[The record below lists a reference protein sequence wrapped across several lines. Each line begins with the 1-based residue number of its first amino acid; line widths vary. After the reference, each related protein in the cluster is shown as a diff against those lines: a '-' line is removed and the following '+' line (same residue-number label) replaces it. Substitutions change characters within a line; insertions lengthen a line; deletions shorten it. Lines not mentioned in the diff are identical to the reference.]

1 MDGCHMSLFE
11 SNAYNLNGHED
22 SQHIINTVTGRANA
36 KHLTLLNVASDH
48 FQRGFTTPKF

>member
-1 MDGCHMSLFE
+1 MSLFE

-22 SQHIINTVTGRANA
+22 SQRVINAVTGRADA
-36 KHLTLLNVASDH
+36 KHLALLNVASGH